1 MADVKK
7 VTADATGGK
16 ELPAPAPSRPRG
28 GLVQFYK
35 QVRSEISKVTWPT
48 WKETYLTTF
57 MVFMMVVLTMVF
69 FAVVDVVFQYGET
82 LLIGARTLF

>member
-7 VTADATGGK
+7 ATADATGGK
-16 ELPAPAPSRPRG
+16 QLPAPAPARRG
-28 GLVQFYK
+28 GLVQFYR
-35 QVRSEISKVTWPT
+35 QVRSEVSKVTWPT

-69 FAVVDVVFQYGET
+69 FAVVDVIFQYGET